1 MAHKMASK
9 FLFLLPKAKYQIK
22 ISSFIIQLKN
32 SNYQIMLLVRVKTQ
46 QPYRFLLFQNLVILI
61 FKISTRLS
69 KKTLLLNL
77 ILTQLKANTF
87 SSLIEVDLWEEQEF
101 KKQDRL

>member
-1 MAHKMASK
+1 MVNK

-32 SNYQIMLLVRVKTQ
+32 FNYPVMSLGRVKIQ
-46 QPYRFLLFQNLVILI
+46 QPYRFLSFLNLVTLKFRI
-61 FKISTRLS
+61 FMLLL

-77 ILTQLKANTF
+77 ISIKLKANTF
-87 SSLIEVDLWEEQEF
+87 SSLIEVDRWTEKEF
-101 KKQDRL
+101 NEQDRL